1 LLIFGLGRR
10 LYIGEAMNYKR
21 LKKAEADFLKRYP
34 GGFEHPEMV
43 ELGKKHKKDK
53 MVRLA
58 QECFAKKN
66 FREPV
71 EILSSMVKVVS
82 QSSMVS
88 VFEKPKFRDMVK
100 SLSKKEKDVIAKGLK
115 DLLHGNEK
123 RGFETI
129 LAELATR
136 KMAKWTLMTV
146 IQTYFRPDKEV
157 FIKPTT
163 TKDIINNL
171 DLNLIYKPTPS
182 WEFYESYRDIV
193 NKMKKRVAKSLSP
206 SNAAFCGFLMMV
218 FDEAWKK

>member
-1 LLIFGLGRR
+1 
-10 LYIGEAMNYKR
+10 MNYKR

-34 GGFEHPEMV
+34 GGFEHPEMM
-43 ELGKKHKKDK
+43 EIAKKHKKDK

-58 QECFAKKN
+58 QESFAKKN
-66 FREPV
+66 FRDSD
-71 EILSSMVKVVS
+71 EILNSMVKVVS

-100 SLSKKEKDVIAKGLK
+100 ALSKREKDIIAKGLK

-129 LAELATR
+129 LAELASR

-146 IQTYFRPDKEV
+146 IQNYYRPDEEV

-171 DLNLIYKPTPS
+171 ELDLIYKPKPS
-182 WEFYESYRDIV
+182 WEFYEAYRDII

-218 FDEAWKK
+218 FGETWKK